1 MFPIASLK
9 ITRTCVAQLNQ
20 HSLFSGTFQ
29 GGIPHEGTCDVLPG
43 RWSLRHC
50 LSCCRRWSENAG
62 WTARAGR
69 TEPRRPCKASAWS
82 RAGQGS
88 QHAGGLPPDCSP
100 SGWVAVPGQTCREDP
115 WFPAPAAVRGVSAES
130 SGKQPE
136 GSGSGR
142 CRLPR
147 RPGWRA

>member
-1 MFPIASLK
+1 MASLK
-9 ITRTCVAQLNQ
+9 ITRMCVAQLNQ

-43 RWSLRHC
+43 RWSLRHV
-50 LSCCRRWSENAG
+50 CRAAG
-62 WTARAGR
+62 GGVRMRDGRPGQEGQSPAGLARPA
-69 TEPRRPCKASAWS
+69 PWS